1 MRCAVATTRVLSEP
15 DQGTSLIELIV
26 GMLIMTMFMAMFT
39 SAVILMNRAENKA
52 DAVTQTST
60 QLNQAFLTLDK
71 TVRYAA
77 AISDPGVGTPSGDWY
92 VELRTTNTGSEV
104 CTQYRVHVATQQLQQ
119 RTWNVS
125 VDGDPSN
132 LTSWAG
138 LASGISNGAVQPF
151 VPVDANDNVG
161 FQQLT
166 VSLVSLPGSASTS
179 SKTKTSFTFTALNS
193 TATPPASVCQEE
205 GRP

>member
-1 MRCAVATTRVLSEP
+1 MNRLIALRRRYDRVLSEP

-92 VELRTTNTGSEV
+92 VSCARRTPAARSARNIASTSP
-104 CTQYRVHVATQQLQQ
+104 R
-119 RTWNVS
+119 
-125 VDGDPSN
+125 SN
-132 LTSWAG
+132 S
-138 LASGISNGAVQPF
+138 SNA
-151 VPVDANDNVG
+151 
-161 FQQLT
+161 
-166 VSLVSLPGSASTS
+166 PGTSASTAIRRTSRRGRDWRAVSRTAQCNRS
-179 SKTKTSFTFTALNS
+179 SPW
-193 TATPPASVCQEE
+193 TPMTTWASSS
-205 GRP
+205 

>member
-1 MRCAVATTRVLSEP
+1 MNRLLALRRRYDRVLSEQ
-15 DQGTSLIELIV
+15 DRGTSLIELIV

-77 AISDPGVGTPSGDWY
+77 AISDPGTGTPSGDWY

-104 CTQYRVHVATQQLQQ
+104 CTQYRVDVATQQLQQ

-132 LTSWAG
+132 LTSLVATG
-138 LASGISNGAVQPF
+138 ERYLERRGA
-151 VPVDANDNVG
+151 
-161 FQQLT
+161 T
-166 VSLVSLPGSASTS
+166 VRPR
-179 SKTKTSFTFTALNS
+179 
-193 TATPPASVCQEE
+193 
-205 GRP
+205 GRQ